1 MNIDEVPQD
10 KKDFKDGANAPK
22 KVMYAVSNDGKY
34 TQTHS
39 VGWEAENTAIEQA
52 WDDIDLQL
60 AETKKQFL
68 AKKVS
73 PIAYYMIKSRM
84 DIGILASYVG
94 KWKWQVSRHLKPQVF
109 KNLSPKMKEK
119 YAHIFEVSLFE
130 LENII

>member
-34 TQTHS
+34 TQTQS

-94 KWKWQVSRHLKPQVF
+94 KWKWQVSRHLKPEVF